1 MRQYERYLLTNLL
14 WPTVLVTASLT
25 GIVWLTQA
33 LRFLDFV
40 LNRGLGL
47 GDFLYLTGLLLPS
60 MLLILIPVSLTIA
73 VLFSYNKL
81 TLESELIVLSAVGV
95 SRWQLARPAL
105 VMGMACTLVCYL
117 LGLYLMPLANNKFR
131 DIRSFFRDK
140 YASVLLEEQ
149 VFNNPV
155 DGMTVFIRER
165 DANNNLAGILLHDS
179 RNEKQTI
186 TMMAD
191 HGRVEQTRAGPRF
204 YLQHG
209 VRQTLEKGRVSW
221 LAFDDYAID
230 IAFYGQD
237 APRASD
243 PDEMTL
249 PQLFHPTSGT
259 PKQLAAFRAEG
270 HQRLSWPLFCLAL
283 PLAALAILFSSEFN
297 RRGQWRRITGAGAGM
312 ALLVMLYFGLRNLS
326 MKFALLTP
334 LMYLAVLGPLAV
346 AFVVLHGRRLR
357 PRRMADMKGAL

>member
-60 MLLILIPVSLTIA
+60 MLLILIPISLTIA

-81 TLESELIVLSAVGV
+81 TLESELVVLSAVGV

-105 VMGMACTLVCYL
+105 VMGVACTLVCYL
-117 LGLYLMPLANNKFR
+117 LALYLMPLANHKFR

-165 DANNNLAGILLHDS
+165 DDRNNLSGILLHDS
-179 RNEKQTI
+179 RDEKQTI

-191 HGRVEQTRAGPRF
+191 RGRVEQTASGPRF
-204 YLQHG
+204 YLQQG

-237 APRASD
+237 APRTPD

-249 PQLFHPTSGT
+249 PQLFHPESGT
-259 PKQLAAFRAEG
+259 PKQRAAFRAEG

-283 PLAALAILFSSEFN
+283 PLAALSILFSSEFN
-297 RRGQWRRITGAGAGM
+297 RRGQWRRITSAGIGM
-312 ALLVMLYFGLRNLS
+312 ALLVMVYFGLRNLS
-326 MKFALLTP
+326 MKFAWLTP
-334 LMYLAVLGPLAV
+334 LIYLAVLGPLAA
-346 AFVVLHGRRLR
+346 AFLVLHGRRLIARR
-357 PRRMADMKGAL
+357 PLRMKGAA